1 MFPSGAKAPSKIAG
15 LMYGLKPVPFTLPS
29 GAKAPSDSADIM
41 RGLKPPPPSA
51 VPSERLKPC
60 PFKAGGVSASG

>member
-1 MFPSGAKAPSKIAG
+1 
-15 LMYGLKPVPFTLPS
+15 LYGRKPVPFTLPS

-51 VPSERLKPC
+51 VPSARLKPC